1 LGSADVEWLKRVRG
15 AVAVI
20 TGAASGMGQALAR
33 NLGAAGCNLA
43 LADVDEAGLEHSCR
57 SILAD
62 HPGLR
67 VTGHRVDVADEG
79 QMEAFAAA
87 VLREHGGVNLLFNN
101 AGVAAS
107 GFLEQLP
114 SEDFEWLMGI
124 NFWGVIY
131 GCRVFLPAL
140 HDAEWGHIVNTSS
153 IFGLVA
159 VPTQSA
165 YHAAKFAVRG
175 VTEALSQ
182 ELRDT
187 PIAVSC
193 VLPGGVKTNIVRRS
207 RYVASD
213 NQAPTREEIAAQF
226 EALAGLTAEEAA
238 AIILRGVARR
248 RRRILVGRDA
258 QLIAALVYLLPV
270 RYLDV
275 VAWLMKRRGRWPGQ
289 AAADIVE
296 GQGEIP

>member
-1 LGSADVEWLKRVRG
+1 VGQADVEWLRRVRG

-20 TGAASGMGQALAR
+20 TGAASGMGQALAS
-33 NLGAAGCNLA
+33 NLAGAGCHLA
-43 LADVDEAGLEHSCR
+43 LADVDEAGLDSTCR
-57 SILAD
+57 SILDD
-62 HPGLR
+62 HPSLR
-67 VTGHRVDVADEG
+67 VTRHRVDVADEA

-124 NFWGVIY
+124 NFWGVVY
-131 GCRVFLPAL
+131 GCRAFLPAL
-140 HDAEWGHIVNTSS
+140 HDAEWGHVVNTSS
-153 IFGLVA
+153 VFGLMA
-159 VPTQSA
+159 MPTQSA

-175 VTEALSQ
+175 VTESLSQ

-187 PIAVSC
+187 HIAVSC
-193 VLPGGVKTNIVRRS
+193 VLPGGVKTNIVKRS

-226 EALAGLTAEEAA
+226 EALAGLTSEQAA
-238 AIILRGVARR
+238 DIILRGVARR

-258 QLIAALVYLLPV
+258 HVIAGLVYLLPV

-289 AAADIVE
+289 AAAHLAE
-296 GQGEIP
+296 ETGEPT